1 MDYGRFPT
9 YEKIMNT
16 TPLPRTRQ
24 ANGLFLLELA
34 FSPNDTTHSLGVPMR
49 LEFGAFGDVCR
60 IDVEGWNAHHTAA
73 LPLLTEALRQL
84 DPPAQ
89 AAYLPEQQRLTLT
102 FVENAPKREA
112 RVGGT
117 LVFNSDGALTALLA
131 PLK

>member
-34 FSPNDTTHSLGVPMR
+34 FSPNETTHSLGVPMR

-60 IDVEGWNAHHTAA
+60 IEVSGWNDRHAA
-73 LPLLTEALRQL
+73 AVPSLAEALRQL

-89 AAYLPEQQRLTLT
+89 LAHRPDQQRLTLT

-117 LVFNSDGALTALLA
+117 LVFNPDGALTALLA